1 MSFACVPP
9 PPWLPRAHSRTASAI
24 SAPRSHAHVR
34 PCPPRCPPRVRVA
47 QANDSQ
53 GYIGYGTG
61 NFDGQVRAGCSRLCA
76 CSHTC
81 GLCAALDLRGGERS
95 GICKAAVTGREGF
108 REETGYGGDGGE
120 PVVTMRLR
128 ARGTM
133 GTIGRGWVMR

>member
-1 MSFACVPP
+1 M
-9 PPWLPRAHSRTASAI
+9 
-24 SAPRSHAHVR
+24 
-34 PCPPRCPPRVRVA
+34 A

-53 GYIGYGTG
+53 GYIAYGTG

-95 GICKAAVTGREGF
+95 GICKAADTGREGF
-108 REETGYGGDGGE
+108 IEGTGDGGE
-120 PVVTMRLR
+120 PVVAMRLR

-133 GTIGRGWVMR
+133 GTVGRGWVMR